1 MTPAETRNS
10 EDQLPSPAVETQ
22 AREFTLIPETQE
34 TMTSSHTETHESVR
48 PVEDESAICDLP
60 LYLHLPQTQITDGVI
75 LMAKFLPVH

>member
-22 AREFTLIPETQE
+22 AREISLIPETQE
-34 TMTSSHTETHESVR
+34 TMTSSHTETHESLT
-48 PVEDESAICDLP
+48 PVEDESANVISP
-60 LYLHLPQTQITDGVI
+60 YLHLPQTQITDGVI